1 MRNVSSETHLRFC
14 ERKIW
19 FSHAQES
26 NHDLK
31 RESNPLP
38 LVIHYSLIIIELNL
52 VQVLESAIHWSDGY
66 TMLIGSTLRTC

>member
-1 MRNVSSETHLRFC
+1 MRLC

-31 RESNPLP
+31 CESNPLP
-38 LVIHYSLIIIELNL
+38 LQLPLISEIDRLSLIIIELNL

-66 TMLIGSTLRTC
+66 TMLIGLTLRTC